1 MKSNIKTMIGL
12 ISLVCIWGS
21 VWPIYK
27 YALQF
32 SPPVLFFRI
41 RSIIA
46 GFLFALI
53 LIPQW
58 KHIKWKENWSVYVM
72 SSIFNVVIFYG
83 MQSVGL
89 QYLPAGLYSVIVYLQ
104 PVLVVILA
112 WAYLKE
118 TLTKIKI
125 IGVLLGFLGVVM
137 VSLDG
142 ISGKI
147 APIGFVLAVIT
158 AAGWAIG
165 TIYVKAKS
173 NVVHGV
179 WLVAIQNVIGG
190 LCMLI
195 YGLGVEDIQTIE
207 WNGWFIVCLLY
218 GAIFG
223 VAIAFIIYTHL
234 MSNGEAGKVSS
245 FTFLVPLIAVLLG
258 TIFLNEPFTIS
269 LFIGMVL
276 ILLSIYLI
284 NKKSKV
290 VNLKDNAET
299 IHMKQTL

>member
-1 MKSNIKTMIGL
+1 MKNRNIKTIISL

-32 SPPVLFFRI
+32 SPPVLFSGI
-41 RSIIA
+41 RSTIA
-46 GFLFALI
+46 GLLFAII

-58 KHIKWKENWSVYVM
+58 KQIKWKENWSVYVI
-72 SSIFNVVIFYG
+72 SSIFNVILFYG
-83 MQSVGL
+83 IQSIGL

-112 WAYLKE
+112 WAILKE
-118 TLTKIKI
+118 SLTRIKI

-147 APIGFVLAVIT
+147 APIGFVLALIT
-158 AAGWAIG
+158 AIGWAIG
-165 TIYVKAKS
+165 TIYVKVKS
-173 NVVHGV
+173 HVVHGL
-179 WLVAIQNVIGG
+179 WLVALQNVIGG
-190 LCMLI
+190 LCMLF
-195 YGLGVEDIQTIE
+195 YGLGVEDIRAIE
-207 WNGWFIVCLLY
+207 WNWSFIVCLIY

-223 VAIAFIIYTHL
+223 VALAFALYNRL
-234 MSNGEAGKVSS
+234 MSKGEAGKVSS

-258 TIFLNEPFTIS
+258 TIFLDEPFTIT

-284 NKKSKV
+284 NKQSNV
-290 VNLKDNAET
+290 VIVKENAESLHT
-299 IHMKQTL
+299 NQI